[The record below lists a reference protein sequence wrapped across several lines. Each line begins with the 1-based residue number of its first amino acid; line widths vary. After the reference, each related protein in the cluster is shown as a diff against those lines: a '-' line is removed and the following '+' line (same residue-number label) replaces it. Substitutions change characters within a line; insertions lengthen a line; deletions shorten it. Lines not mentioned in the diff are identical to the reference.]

1 MARKGL
7 LALAGAA
14 ALAAAGCGG
23 GGSAGTGGSSSGGAG
38 PGASHRRGSSATSVR
53 PPVSAPRTLHLSSPA
68 FANGA
73 TIPARYTCTGA
84 DVSPPLRWSGVP
96 SGARELALVI
106 IDPDAPGGSFTH
118 WVLAGIPPSESGFP
132 AHLGLAGAV
141 PGRNDFGKLL
151 YRGPCPPPGK
161 PHRYVF
167 ELLALPAPSGLTPGF
182 RIAALKR
189 LRPLAAGVLV
199 GTFVRR

>member
-23 GGSAGTGGSSSGGAG
+23 GGSAGGGSAGGGAG
-38 PGASHRRGSSATSVR
+38 SGGTAGTGSAATVR
-53 PPVSAPRTLHLSSPA
+53 PPIFGPRTLHLSSPA

-73 TIPARYTCTGA
+73 PIPARYTCTGA

-96 SGARELALVI
+96 STARELALVI

-118 WVLAGIPPSESGFP
+118 WVLAGIPPNVDVLP

-161 PHRYVF
+161 PHHYVF
-167 ELLALPAPSGLTPGF
+167 ELLALGAPSGLTPGF

-199 GTFVRR
+199 GTFGRH